1 MKLRWGYSLVLIPF
15 LGQAITFNELTKRAS
30 EVSEGLIESNGRMNA
45 IGFEKASALAGEPLS
60 IETSARKIRADNTND
75 SGKEYGIMVDY
86 AFKLPSF
93 KSAKANEF
101 DVQKK
106 ETEHEIAARKAL
118 IQVALKRGWLLY
130 QLEYQRSLI
139 LSEKRDFSYKAY
151 QIGEKRFK
159 AGRLS
164 QMELLRLEN
173 EYQSTL
179 QELAA
184 VSMEAEHAQHYLK
197 GAVMSDQEVLVDD
210 LNFAFISSV
219 ALEERLKNA
228 PLLKSLDLRIDAYNA
243 QIATL
248 RHSTIESV
256 SVGVGMT
263 QEPTQNSLDV
273 RLSIPLS
280 ISSKNENKIAALM
293 SERSALV
300 NLREVSRQKL
310 ELSVKGLFE
319 HLRERQEN
327 INQLAEN
334 EKKYE
339 TLFTM
344 AQKGY
349 DGGVIGQF
357 EYLASK
363 NAYYEARLRTL
374 QMKQNYIEEMSV
386 IEEKIGEIW

>member
-1 MKLRWGYSLVLIPF
+1 MKLRWRYSLLLLPF
-15 LGQAITFNELTKRAS
+15 VGHAITFNELTNRAS
-30 EVSEGLIESNGRMNA
+30 EVSEELIESNGRMNA

-60 IETSARKIRADNTND
+60 IETSARNIRADNTND
-75 SGKEYGIMVDY
+75 SGKEYGIMLDY

-106 ETEHEIAARKAL
+106 ETEHEIVARKAL

-130 QLEYQRSLI
+130 QLEHQRSLI

-151 QIGEKRFK
+151 QIGEKKFK

-197 GAVMSDQEVLVDD
+197 GAVMLDQEVMVDD
-210 LNFAFISSV
+210 LNFAFISSS

-228 PLLKSLDLRIDAYNA
+228 PLLKALDLRIDAYNA
-243 QIATL
+243 QIATQ
-248 RHSTIESV
+248 RHSLIESV

-319 HLRERQEN
+319 HLREREEN
-327 INQLAEN
+327 IKKLAEN

-386 IEEKIGEIW
+386 IEEKIGGIW

>member
-1 MKLRWGYSLVLIPF
+1 MSKWAYSFVLIPF
-15 LGQAITFNELTKRAS
+15 LGHAISFNELTKRAS
-30 EVSEGLIESNGRMNA
+30 EVSEQIIESNGLANA
-45 IGFEKASALAGEPLS
+45 ITFEKASALAGDPLS
-60 IETSARKIRADNTND
+60 IETSARKIKADNTND
-75 SGKEYGIMVDY
+75 SGKEYGVMLNY
-86 AFKLPSF
+86 TFKLPSF

-101 DVQKK
+101 EIQKK
-106 ETEHEIAARKAL
+106 GTEYEIAVRKGL
-118 IQVALKRGWLLY
+118 IQVALKRGWLMY

-139 LSEKRDFSYKAY
+139 LNEKREFSYQAY
-151 QIGEKRFK
+151 QIGEKKFK

-164 QMELLRLEN
+164 QLELLRLEN

-184 VSMEAEHAQHYLK
+184 VSMEAEHVQHYLK
-197 GAVMSDQEVLVDD
+197 EAVMSDQEVMVDD

-228 PLLKSLDLRIDAYNA
+228 PVLKSLDLRIDGLNA

-263 QEPTQNSLDV
+263 QEPIQNSLDM
-273 RLSIPLS
+273 RLTIPLA

-300 NLREVSRQKL
+300 NEREVSRQKL
-310 ELSVKGLFE
+310 ALSVQGLFD
-319 HLRERQEN
+319 HLKEREEN
-327 INQLAEN
+327 IKKLADN

-339 TLFTM
+339 MLFTM

-349 DGGVIGQF
+349 EGGVIGQF

-363 NAYYEARLRTL
+363 NAYYDARLRTL
-374 QMKQNYIEEMSV
+374 QMKQNYIEEMAV

>member
-1 MKLRWGYSLVLIPF
+1 MTLKWAYSLVLIPF
-15 LGQAITFNELTKRAS
+15 LGHAISFNELSNRAYQ
-30 EVSEGLIESNGRMNA
+30 VSEQIIESNGRANA
-45 IGFEKASALAGEPLS
+45 ISFEKESALAGEPLS
-60 IETSARKIRADNTND
+60 IETSARKIKADNTND
-75 SGKEYGIMVDY
+75 SGKEYGVMLDY
-86 AFKLPSF
+86 AFKLPAF

-101 DVQKK
+101 EAQKK
-106 ETEHEIAARKAL
+106 ETEHEIVARKGL
-118 IQVALKRGWLLY
+118 IRVALKRGWLLY
-130 QLEYQRSLI
+130 QLEDQRILI

-151 QIGEKRFK
+151 QIGEKKFK

-173 EYQSTL
+173 EYQNTL
-179 QELAA
+179 HELAA

-197 GAVMSDQEVLVDD
+197 EAVMSDQEILVDD
-210 LNFAFISSV
+210 LNFAFISSET
-219 ALEERLKNA
+219 LENRLKNA
-228 PLLKSLDLRIDAYNA
+228 PLLKSLDLRIDGLNA

-263 QEPTQNSLDV
+263 QEPIQNSLDV
-273 RLSIPLS
+273 RLSIPLA
-280 ISSKNENKIAALM
+280 ISSKHENKIAALM

-310 ELSVKGLFE
+310 ELSVRGLFE
-319 HLRERQEN
+319 HLKEREEN
-327 INQLAEN
+327 IKKLAEN

-344 AQKGY
+344 AHKGY
-349 DGGVIGQF
+349 EGGVIGQF

-363 NAYYEARLRTL
+363 NAYYDARLRTL
-374 QMKQNYIEEMSV
+374 LLKQNYIEEMSI

>member
-1 MKLRWGYSLVLIPF
+1 MKLKWAYSLVLIPF
-15 LGQAITFNELTKRAS
+15 LGHAISFNELTKRAS
-30 EVSEGLIESNGRMNA
+30 EVSEEIIESNGRANA
-45 IGFEKASALAGEPLS
+45 IDFEKASALASDPLS
-60 IETSARKIRADNTND
+60 IETSARKIKADNTND
-75 SGKEYGIMVDY
+75 SGTEYGFMLDY

-93 KSAKANEF
+93 QSAKSNEF

-106 ETEHEIAARKAL
+106 GIEYETYTRKGL
-118 IQVALKRGWLLY
+118 LQVALKRGWLLY

-139 LSEKRDFSYKAY
+139 LSEKRDFSYQAF
-151 QIGEKRFK
+151 QIGEKKFK

-164 QMELLRLEN
+164 QLELLRLEN

-197 GAVMSDQEVLVDD
+197 EAVMSDQEVMVDD

-219 ALEERLKNA
+219 ALEERLKKA
-228 PLLKSLDLRIDAYNA
+228 PLLKSLDLRIDGLNA

-248 RHSTIESV
+248 QHSKIESF

-263 QEPTQNSLDV
+263 QEPIQNSWDV
-273 RLSIPLS
+273 RLTIPLA
-280 ISSKNENKIAALM
+280 ISSKNENKIVALM

-300 NLREVSRQKL
+300 NVRDVIRQKL
-310 ELSVKGLFE
+310 QLSVQGLFE
-319 HLRERQEN
+319 HLKEREEN
-327 INQLAEN
+327 IKKLADN

-344 AQKGY
+344 AHKGY
-349 DGGVIGQF
+349 EGGVIGQF

-363 NAYYEARLRTL
+363 NAYYDARLRTL
-374 QMKQNYIEEMSV
+374 QMKQNYIEEMAV